1 MPVGGQKHPVSP
13 GNVRLIMAAPADMPK
28 RLHSLSGRTVRY
40 ELPPVEDWKT
50 IHEMAATFHSMRS
63 HLYYEMFGILHRAF
77 GDSTTAR
84 PITRM
89 ADFEVLGRSIAG
101 HAGYDAD
108 GFAES
113 LRSALDGTVLGA
125 S

>member
-1 MPVGGQKHPVSP
+1 MFGMYC
-13 GNVRLIMAAPADMPK
+13 IAPLGIP
-28 RLHSLSGRTVRY
+28 
-40 ELPPVEDWKT
+40 LPPG
-50 IHEMAATFHSMRS
+50 
-63 HLYYEMFGILHRAF
+63 L
-77 GDSTTAR
+77 
-84 PITRM
+84 ITRM

-113 LRSALDGTVLGA
+113 LRSALDGTTPGA

>member
-1 MPVGGQKHPVSP
+1 M
-13 GNVRLIMAAPADMPK
+13 I
-28 RLHSLSGRTVRY
+28 
-40 ELPPVEDWKT
+40 
-50 IHEMAATFHSMRS
+50 ATFYSMRP
-63 HLYYEMFGILHRAF
+63 HLYYEMFDVLHRAF

-89 ADFEVLGRSIAG
+89 ADFEVLGRSIIG

-113 LRSALDGTVLGA
+113 LRSALDGTVPGA

>member
-1 MPVGGQKHPVSP
+1 MPTSGQKHPVSL
-13 GNVRLIMAAPADMPK
+13 GNVRLIMAAPVCKPK

-50 IHEMAATFHSMRS
+50 IHEMAATFYSMRP
-63 HLYYEMFGILHRAF
+63 HMYHEMFGILHRAF

-89 ADFEVLGRSIAG
+89 ADFEVLGRSITEHAG
-101 HAGYDAD
+101 HDAD

-113 LRSALDGTVLGA
+113 LRSALDGV
-125 S
+125 

>member
-1 MPVGGQKHPVSP
+1 M
-13 GNVRLIMAAPADMPK
+13 
-28 RLHSLSGRTVRY
+28 
-40 ELPPVEDWKT
+40 
-50 IHEMAATFHSMRS
+50 
-63 HLYYEMFGILHRAF
+63 YYEMFGILHRAF
-77 GDSTTAR
+77 GDSTTAG

-113 LRSALDGTVLGA
+113 LRSALDGTTLGA